1 LARTLMQAGDQG
13 AARQTLQAL
22 ALKAGFDPEMLVQIG
37 RLQLAS
43 GNPDGAQQMAAKA
56 LQSNPND
63 LQALALMVE
72 VAGRRGNAAE
82 VDRTLAAL
90 QAKHPQNPVTL
101 TTAGHVALSRG
112 QLPKAVAAYKTAFER
127 APSSPL
133 ALLLVQAQVAN
144 NEAPKALV
152 MLEGWSARQPRD
164 AVVLRALAELQ
175 FLQGKTDAARRSYDT
190 LLKADPEDPQALAG
204 YADLLHRLND
214 PAALTMAQKAHQL
227 APQNATLAAGYGRL
241 LVERGDAEAG
251 VRLLREARLREPANG
266 QLRWQLAS
274 ALAKVG
280 RQAEARDE
288 LRAALASA
296 QPPAAGPELDRLKG
310 QLGL

>member
-1 LARTLMQAGDQG
+1 
-13 AARQTLQAL
+13 
-22 ALKAGFDPEMLVQIG
+22 VQIG

-56 LQSNPND
+56 LQSNPSD
-63 LQALALMVE
+63 LQALALQVE

-90 QAKHPQNPVTL
+90 QAKHPQHPVTL

-112 QLPKAVAAYKTAFER
+112 QLPKAAAAYKTAFDR

-144 NEAPKALV
+144 NEAPKALAV
-152 MLEGWSARQPRD
+152 LEGWSARQPRD
-164 AVVLRALAELQ
+164 TVVLRALAELQ
-175 FLQGKTDAARRSYDT
+175 LLQGQADAARRSYDT
-190 LLKADPEDPQALAG
+190 ILKADPSDPQALAG

-227 APQNATLAAGYGRL
+227 APQNASLAAGYGRL

-266 QLRWQLAS
+266 QVRWQLAS